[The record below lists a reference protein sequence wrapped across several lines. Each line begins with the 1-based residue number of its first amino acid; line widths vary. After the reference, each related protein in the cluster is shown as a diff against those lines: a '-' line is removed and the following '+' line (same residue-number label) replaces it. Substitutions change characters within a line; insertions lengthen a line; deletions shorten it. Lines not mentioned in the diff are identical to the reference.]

1 MVLLKEKKSI
11 GGVKDQK
18 ESSSSTS
25 LPKNGIEQPVIH
37 PDVKVPLHHDRSTA
51 TSSIGDSSSSAD
63 HTISAY
69 TTTDFLL
76 GSLSNLTLSIT
87 KEFENSVAAR
97 AKETELSSDEFSKA
111 IQSALHLIQQDIP
124 KAIEQRIAEAV
135 EEIAFNDTPLLGGT
149 QEETPTAAVDTTPT
163 MITTA
168 RDPKLEA
175 RSLRTRQLMRYW
187 RAAPLYYTI
196 ALMYRFLNKLP
207 GPKAVLLALT
217 RTLSLPLR
225 STKLFF
231 PLSTTSPPPSSVVL
245 SGMEMQQGWK
255 KTGEMAA
262 KGSFRRNT
270 QVLLRSIEIWGYFV
284 NFYLRE
290 KRYSSKFASGK
301 WTQEQFSAARS
312 QLGKEITQNIL
323 KLGPCFIK
331 VGQLFSTRIDIVP
344 KEYIEQLRLLQD
356 KVPPFPGDVAVQI
369 IEDELNRPI
378 NELFDT
384 FNRTSLAAASLG
396 QVHVATKGDK
406 VFAVKVQRQYL
417 RELFEVDLNQLRQL
431 AGFADALDLQAEGSV
446 MDRNTKRDWVSV
458 WKEMKRL
465 IYQEIDYINEMK
477 NCDLFRN
484 NFAPFPHIKVPQT
497 YPNMTSEKVMVMEYC
512 PGIKVDDK
520 EKLLEAGFNPDEIGK
535 KSAEAFLEQ
544 LCRHGFFHC
553 DPHPGNMAVCPT
565 PGLNG
570 EAQIIFYDFG
580 MMDFIDE
587 PKRKALVDFFFGLYI
602 ENDVKE
608 VCNALA
614 RLGVLREGPD
624 VDRIAV
630 ERVGRDFMDRFQETL
645 NTGGKWD
652 DQLDPEERKRLARER
667 RRKLGEEFLSLNS
680 DVPFVFPA
688 TWTFVFRAFISLDG
702 IGKRLTDNYD
712 MTRIARPYL
721 KELIDL
727 KDGSAL
733 KTALLRLGKRVGLRP
748 IDIDVFIT
756 QPRRVEKIRD
766 VTNRLEQGD
775 FKLRV
780 RALEVERA
788 MERSKLVQENIFRL
802 ALACLLLNG
811 GMAFSLVSAPK
822 GASSIATL
830 LTRLMFSGAGILA
843 SSVPFG
849 LWKIKNLDKYLE
861 RFGVKN

>member
-331 VGQLFSTRIDIVP
+331 VRMLFHCILP
-344 KEYIEQLRLLQD
+344 LCL
-356 KVPPFPGDVAVQI
+356 
-369 IEDELNRPI
+369 
-378 NELFDT
+378 
-384 FNRTSLAAASLG
+384 
-396 QVHVATKGDK
+396 
-406 VFAVKVQRQYL
+406 
-417 RELFEVDLNQLRQL
+417 
-431 AGFADALDLQAEGSV
+431 
-446 MDRNTKRDWVSV
+446 
-458 WKEMKRL
+458 
-465 IYQEIDYINEMK
+465 
-477 NCDLFRN
+477 C
-484 NFAPFPHIKVPQT
+484 
-497 YPNMTSEKVMVMEYC
+497 
-512 PGIKVDDK
+512 
-520 EKLLEAGFNPDEIGK
+520 
-535 KSAEAFLEQ
+535 AFLIS
-544 LCRHGFFHC
+544 LFYASVLFH
-553 DPHPGNMAVCPT
+553 PMVYS
-565 PGLNG
+565 L
-570 EAQIIFYDFG
+570 
-580 MMDFIDE
+580 
-587 PKRKALVDFFFGLYI
+587 
-602 ENDVKE
+602 
-608 VCNALA
+608 
-614 RLGVLREGPD
+614 
-624 VDRIAV
+624 
-630 ERVGRDFMDRFQETL
+630 DRF
-645 NTGGKWD
+645 
-652 DQLDPEERKRLARER
+652 
-667 RRKLGEEFLSLNS
+667 F
-680 DVPFVFPA
+680 
-688 TWTFVFRAFISLDG
+688 
-702 IGKRLTDNYD
+702 
-712 MTRIARPYL
+712 
-721 KELIDL
+721 
-727 KDGSAL
+727 
-733 KTALLRLGKRVGLRP
+733 
-748 IDIDVFIT
+748 
-756 QPRRVEKIRD
+756 
-766 VTNRLEQGD
+766 
-775 FKLRV
+775 
-780 RALEVERA
+780 
-788 MERSKLVQENIFRL
+788 
-802 ALACLLLNG
+802 
-811 GMAFSLVSAPK
+811 
-822 GASSIATL
+822 
-830 LTRLMFSGAGILA
+830 
-843 SSVPFG
+843 
-849 LWKIKNLDKYLE
+849 
-861 RFGVKN
+861 